1 MSFQNSLPLSNPDSM
16 KRIALVSLGCPK
28 NLVDSEFI
36 IEQLERGGYEIV
48 SDPAHADGVVVN
60 TCAFLTEAVE
70 ESIETMLEFAN
81 QGKEVICTGCIVSRY
96 GEELLHELTE
106 IALFAAPGT
115 YGEMVHAL
123 HSGTKYLPARFSSV
137 VRRSRST
144 TGSYAYVK
152 VSEGCSNHCSYCLI
166 PSIRGELV
174 SKPQQEIVDECRDL
188 AFRGAREIILVAQDL
203 GSYGSDAKDGIR
215 LEHLVEEISLIEEIA
230 WIRLMYMHPATTT
243 EQLVDSIAGN
253 PKVVPYIDLPIQHV
267 SSQVLKAMGR
277 RGGAD
282 AVLRAFDLLKSK
294 DCDIWIRSTIM
305 VGHPGEDDKA
315 FAELENFIGKGYI
328 DHLGVFAYSA
338 EEGTVSSSMNDP
350 LPREIK
356 DVRRERIMEIQQE
369 LSRKRLKAL
378 LGKRIPVL
386 VEGRHPE
393 TDLLLVGRSEFQAPE
408 VDGTIIINDGSAVF
422 GSFSE
427 VEITDTMEYDLVGR
441 IV

>member
-1 MSFQNSLPLSNPDSM
+1 M

-36 IEQLERGGYEIV
+36 IEQLERGGYLLV
-48 SDPAHADGVVVN
+48 SDPAHADSVVVN

-70 ESIETMLEFAN
+70 ESIRTMLEFAN
-81 QGKEVICTGCIVSRY
+81 QGKQVICTGCIVSRY
-96 GEELLHELTE
+96 GEELLREMPE

-115 YGEMVHAL
+115 YGEMVRAL
-123 HSGTKYLPARFSSV
+123 HSGTKYLPARFSGV
-137 VRRSRST
+137 VRRSHST

-166 PSIRGELV
+166 PRIRGELV
-174 SKPQQEIVDECRDL
+174 SKPHQEIIDECRDL
-188 AFRGAREIILVAQDL
+188 AFRGVREIILVAQDL
-203 GSYGSDAKDGIR
+203 GSYGSDAEDGIR
-215 LEHLVEEISLIEEIA
+215 LEHLVEKISLIEEIK

-243 EQLVDSIAGN
+243 GSIVGTMEGN
-253 PKVVPYIDLPIQHV
+253 PKVVPYIDLPIQHI

-277 RGGAD
+277 KGGAD
-282 AVLRAFDLLKSK
+282 AVRKAFDLLKSK
-294 DCDIWIRSTIM
+294 AGSIWIRSTIM
-305 VGHPGEDDKA
+305 VGHPGEDDRA
-315 FAELENFIGKGYI
+315 FTELEDFIGKGYI
-328 DHLGVFAYSA
+328 DHLGVFTYSP
-338 EEGTVSSSMNDP
+338 EEGTVSSSMNDS

-356 DVRRERIMEIQQE
+356 DARRERIMELQQE
-369 LSRKRLKAL
+369 ISRKRLTSL